1 VTFAVF
7 FVVAGMALVPFS
19 LAVSLIGFVVRI
31 TGELCFLPFALP
43 STLAIFLPAVALVLH
58 PRIGLKAASA
68 MSALD
73 GPVHGRPPEDDNHNV
88 AHREENGRVGRKTP
102 KPKGREADGFCMRK
116 RKKKS
121 EG

>member
-7 FVVAGMALVPFS
+7 FVVVGMVLVPFS
-19 LAVSLIGFVVRI
+19 LAVALIGFVVRI

-43 STLAIFLPAVALVLH
+43 STLAILLTTVSLALH
-58 PRIGLKAASA
+58 PWIGLKAASA
-68 MSALD
+68 MNALD
-73 GPVHGRPPEDDNHNV
+73 GPVHGCPPEDDNHNV
-88 AHREENGRVGRKTP
+88 AHREENGRAGRKTP
-102 KPKGREADGFCMRK
+102 KPKDREAEGFCMRK